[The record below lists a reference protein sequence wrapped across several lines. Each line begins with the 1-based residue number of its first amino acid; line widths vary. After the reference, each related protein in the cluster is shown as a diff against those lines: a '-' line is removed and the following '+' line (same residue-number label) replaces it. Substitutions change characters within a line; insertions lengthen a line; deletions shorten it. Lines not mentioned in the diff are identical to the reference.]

1 MGSWWDQDIVEAGK
15 LPLLFGLTA
24 FLVTFAVTRTVT
36 RMIRAGR
43 GPFGD
48 ISAGGVHL
56 HHAVPGV
63 VLMVAGGFGAI
74 ASAQYGPGAAV
85 AAIVFGVGAGL
96 VLDEFALIVYLQDVY
111 WSEQGR
117 RSVEMVTVTGAVVLL
132 VLVGSAPFG
141 VDTLTT
147 EERQDRVAVMGTVV
161 FHFACS
167 AVAFTKGKPLVAV
180 FGVLLPLVSLFG
192 AVRLARPE
200 SPWARR
206 FYRRRPR
213 ALARARRR
221 AARHDR
227 RWSGPVRRLQD
238 LLGGTPTPELADR
251 TSGGAD
257 HRSRHGDGG
266 DGAGSGDGG
275 AGGAAGPAGSPPRGG
290 AGPPG

>member
-1 MGSWWDQDIVEAGK
+1 MGRWWEQGIVEAGK
-15 LPLLFGLTA
+15 LPLLLGLTA

-132 VLVGSAPFG
+132 VLAGSAPFG
-141 VDTLTT
+141 VDTLTA
-147 EERQDRVAVMGTVV
+147 EERQDRVAVMTTVA
-161 FHFACS
+161 FHFGCS
-167 AVAFTKGKPLVAV
+167 AVSFAKGKPLVAI

-192 AVRLARPE
+192 AVRLARPD

-213 ALARARRR
+213 ALARAHRR

-227 RWSGPVRRLQD
+227 RWAAPVRRVQD
-238 LLGGTPTPELADR
+238 LLAGTPTPELTHHADADEG
-251 TSGGAD
+251 TGAAD
-257 HRSRHGDGG
+257 DGG
-266 DGAGSGDGG
+266 RK
-275 AGGAAGPAGSPPRGG
+275 AGGAASDGDGPRGPAGP
-290 AGPPG
+290 AGPRDRP

>member
-1 MGSWWDQDIVEAGK
+1 MGRWWEQDIVEAGK
-15 LPLLFGLTA
+15 LPLLLGLTA

-74 ASAQYGPGAAV
+74 ASTQYGPGAA
-85 AAIVFGVGAGL
+85 AAAVVFGVGAGL

-141 VDTLTT
+141 VDTLTA
-147 EERQDRVAVMGTVV
+147 EERQDRVAVMTTVA

-167 AVAFTKGKPLVAV
+167 AVSFAKGKPLVAI

-192 AVRLARPE
+192 AVRLARPD

-221 AARHDR
+221 TARHDR
-227 RWSGPVRRLQD
+227 RWSGPVRRMQD
-238 LLGGTPTPELADR
+238 LLAGTPTPELLHRAGHRPDPD
-251 TSGGAD
+251 GG
-257 HRSRHGDGG
+257 SRRDGDGP
-266 DGAGSGDGG
+266 D
-275 AGGAAGPAGSPPRGG
+275 AGGGG
-290 AGPPG
+290 DSGTGRP